1 VLSFYFSATS
11 HEYKRFF
18 CMEPSKQYR
27 KFAEECRR
35 FAQLAKTDEQRKI
48 LLEMEVLWTKLAEE
62 EAEGTAD
69 GGPGKAA
76 TTSADSP
83 GDLLLKK
90 PTTAIACCA
99 RA

>member
-11 HEYKRFF
+11 QENKRFL

-48 LLEMEVLWTKLAEE
+48 LPGNGSGVD
-62 EAEGTAD
+62 EASGRRSRGANSQKE
-69 GGPGKAA
+69 
-76 TTSADSP
+76 S
-83 GDLLLKK
+83 
-90 PTTAIACCA
+90 
-99 RA
+99 